1 MKQWFESIREIG
13 AYNPKLNITPSN
25 VRLSNN
31 LSPFTNFFLNVFI
44 NSIKDKNIIIST
56 HIDMKNRAAVSDSK
70 LCCCYYL
77 K

>member
-1 MKQWFESIREIG
+1 MMKQWFESIREIG

-44 NSIKDKNIIIST
+44 NSIKDKNIIIAHPDIILRPIPLLSF
-56 HIDMKNRAAVSDSK
+56 
-70 LCCCYYL
+70 
-77 K
+77 